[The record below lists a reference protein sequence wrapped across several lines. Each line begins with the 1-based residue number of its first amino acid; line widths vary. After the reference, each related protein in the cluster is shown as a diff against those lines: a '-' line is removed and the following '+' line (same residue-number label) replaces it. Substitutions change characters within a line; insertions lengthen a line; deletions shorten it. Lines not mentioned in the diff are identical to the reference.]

1 MAVLPQVQQQ
11 VSRALASA
19 TGGQPVPRLAK
30 AGAVVIVLGLA
41 FDLAAHTFL
50 HSIHDEL
57 IGAFPLQEHFAH
69 LVVLVGMVVVLAG
82 VLADGV
88 RSQRRLARQKGIAH
102 DAVR

>member
-1 MAVLPQVQQQ
+1 MQLPRSRSQVLEG
-11 VSRALASA
+11 L
-19 TGGQPVPRLAK
+19 TGGLSVPRLAK
-30 AGAVVIVLGLA
+30 AGAVVIALGLGL
-41 FDLAAHTFL
+41 DLVAHTVL

-82 VLADGV
+82 VVADGMHA
-88 RSQRRLARQKGIAH
+88 QRRVARQEGSDS